1 VNEEA
6 VERNGCERSRFVQ
19 VAHGSSPNNRAS
31 GFIAQEH
38 FMSTLASLIRPHV
51 QAELDAAS
59 SAEARG
65 QFQTAFRHLE
75 RAHVLSQVCTRQ
87 HVRVHWRFLRFALR
101 HDRGADAA
109 GQLWRL
115 AGAALLT
122 AVGLVPAGNTGG
134 SNVNGF
140 RRMGVASDLQR
151 VIDDA
156 RAASVPP
163 RRRLAVPP
171 GHGRR
176 HARRAGDQ
184 RLQHAAGEP

>member
-1 VNEEA
+1 
-6 VERNGCERSRFVQ
+6 
-19 VAHGSSPNNRAS
+19 
-31 GFIAQEH
+31 
-38 FMSTLASLIRPHV
+38 MSTLASLIRPHV

-163 RRRLAVPP
+163 RRRLAVPLATAVATLAALVISGCSTP
-171 GHGRR
+171 PESLDLSPDRPSSADVYR
-176 HARRAGDQ
+176 VALVPLTASSAR
-184 RLQHAAGEP
+184 